1 LLVLVLLIG
10 AMLLVAE
17 HVALMVRRR
26 GTQLAIAASIGM
38 TRRQLIVSTATSAL
52 LTAAVA
58 VVCGVPLGW
67 AVSRVV
73 LVEIGPRLGL
83 GLAGPGILTTLLVA
97 LAGFAVAV
105 VLAFGVAALGL
116 SRRSLTDL
124 NSDEGTG

>member
-1 LLVLVLLIG
+1 
-10 AMLLVAE
+10 
-17 HVALMVRRR
+17 
-26 GTQLAIAASIGM
+26 M
-38 TRRQLIVSTATSAL
+38 TRRQLILSTATSAL

-58 VVCGVPLGW
+58 IACGIPLGW

-83 GLAGPGILTTLLVA
+83 GLAGPGVGPALLLA
-97 LAGFAVAV
+97 LACAGMAA

-124 NSDEGTG
+124 HTAEGTG